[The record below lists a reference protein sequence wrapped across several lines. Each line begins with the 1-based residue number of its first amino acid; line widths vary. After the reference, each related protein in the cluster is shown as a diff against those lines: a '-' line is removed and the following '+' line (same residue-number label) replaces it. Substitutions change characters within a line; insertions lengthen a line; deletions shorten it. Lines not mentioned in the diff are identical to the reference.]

1 MRYENLFLLAFLA
14 FMVSCQQFSDEPKEP
29 FVALGNENP
38 IVNSSSSVALD
49 TEIPIMDSRV
59 VAYLRI
65 EDRYGNTRFI
75 DNTDTLKSWFP
86 PYENVLYKEECNY
99 FAAIFPL
106 EKTMSY
112 VILSQDMTL
121 HLIQP
126 DPAGKKGE
134 CEFYYPRPTIAQ
146 YHAMLI
152 CDDEAGTIRNSMNF
166 DSIASYTDSSWDC
179 EREGPTNRNAYFTY
193 AYIPNYNGEPIVAT
207 EMPVM
212 DSRVVSYQTAN
223 WSGGLGFRGIIAE
236 PDVLDSW
243 FPNNLN
249 NEECNYFAIFNS
261 TNSTSSGHL
270 VLAEDMVL
278 YHLGSSA
285 GEWCMETA
293 DIFYDVML
301 VCDNVAGTF
310 RNNINLNGSYAV
322 PGWDCNKWETVPEK
336 GYF

>member
-1 MRYENLFLLAFLA
+1 MRYKNLFLLAFLA
-14 FMVSCQQFSDEPKEP
+14 FMVGCQLFSDESGDPSITLDPEKR
-29 FVALGNENP
+29 GENR
-38 IVNSSSSVALD
+38 D
-49 TEIPIMDSRV
+49 TEIPTMDNRV
-59 VAYLRI
+59 VAYLRV

-112 VILSQDMTL
+112 MVLSQDMTL

-126 DPAGKKGE
+126 DPIGKKGE

-179 EREGPTNRNAYFTY
+179 EREGPTNRNAYFTHVPSPSY
-193 AYIPNYNGEPIVAT
+193 ESEPIVAT

-212 DSRVVSYQTAN
+212 DSRVASYQTAN

-236 PDVLDSW
+236 PDVLNSW

-249 NEECNYFAIFNS
+249 NGECNYFVVFES

-278 YHLGSSA
+278 YHLRPSA
-285 GEWCMETA
+285 GEPCMETD
-293 DIFYDVML
+293 DIFYDAML
-301 VCDNVAGTF
+301 VCDDAAGTF

-322 PGWDCNKWETVPEK
+322 PGWDCSKWKTVPER